1 VGKNKKKTKN
11 RGHSRSKFFG
21 RLRIRLVTM
30 AKQEQLST
38 QATFAGIGL
47 AASLAVIAVGAVISA
62 TH

>member
-1 VGKNKKKTKN
+1 MAAIS
-11 RGHSRSKFFG
+11 RGG
-21 RLRIRLVTM
+21 LIRLITM

-47 AASLAVIAVGAVISA
+47 AASLAVIAVGAAISA